1 MSRAVALGLV
11 MVMAT
16 GCGIALNA
24 AASKGAPGSL
34 NTKGDA
40 RVIASVCLSGYDTCE
55 SVTKVGQP
63 TELSAYAFTY
73 KQGNRGVWGTP
84 AGEFPITLYIVG
96 EKRLCDAAETRLAG
110 LQGKGMDMKGIS
122 ESCHG
127 PFYFVKDR

>member
-1 MSRAVALGLV
+1 MTPAVALGLV
-11 MVMAT
+11 MVLTA

-34 NTKGDA
+34 NTKGNA
-40 RVIASVCLSGYDTCE
+40 RVIAAVCLSGYDTCE
-55 SVTKVGQP
+55 SVTKVEQA
-63 TELSAYAFTY
+63 TDLSAYAFTY

-96 EKRLCDAAETRLAG
+96 EKRLCDAAEARLASLKG
-110 LQGKGMDMKGIS
+110 QGMDMKGIS

-127 PFYFVKDR
+127 PFYFIKDR